1 MRVRFALRS
10 CYIGWGGKEVTQ
22 LEDSKII
29 SLFFE
34 RSEQAIRELDCKY
47 GSAVKKTAANILDD
61 RLDVEECV
69 DDTYMKVWDNIPPQV
84 PNPLVGFVCKIA
96 RNLAVNRYHANHAEK
111 RNGRYDLILDE
122 MEECIPSGTDI
133 ETEYEAKEL
142 SAAIN
147 RFLSSLSRED
157 RFLFVRR
164 YWYADSV
171 TDLAAMTNGS
181 ANRISVRLFRL
192 REKLRKTL
200 VKEGFLA

>member
-1 MRVRFALRS
+1 MTR
-10 CYIGWGGKEVTQ
+10 
-22 LEDSKII
+22 LEDSKILR
-29 SLFFE
+29 LFLE
-34 RSEQAIRELDCKY
+34 RSEQAIRELDGKY
-47 GSAVKKTAANILDD
+47 GAAVRKTAANILGD

-69 DDTYMKVWDNIPPQV
+69 NDTYLKTWNSIPPHT
-84 PNPLVGFVCKIA
+84 PDPLAPYVCRIA
-96 RNLAVNRYHANHAEK
+96 RNLAVNRYHANRAEK
-111 RNGRYDLILDE
+111 RSGNYALVVEE
-122 MEECIPSGTDI
+122 MAECLPSGVDI

-147 RFLSSLSRED
+147 RFLAALNPSD
-157 RFLFVRR
+157 RILFVRR

-171 TDLAAMTNGS
+171 AALAAARGES